1 MTIQHVLSAVLSYPE
16 QSLID
21 GLPDIDWTL
30 AEWPQA
36 RYMLAPLTAM
46 LRNQPLIALQEN
58 YVATF
63 ETEAAH
69 SLHLFEHVHSENHDR
84 GQARMDLLKKYRG
97 DDFEPAGNELPDH
110 VPLFLEF
117 LGALIV
123 DGQEE
128 RAEQL
133 LGEAIDV
140 LAAIGYRLE
149 RNASPYAAAFTV
161 MRTLTDTQ
169 PEPQRDPAVRDIDE
183 GGKRSAPTPAVSS
196 HC

>member
-1 MTIQHVLSAVLSYPE
+1 
-16 QSLID
+16 
-21 GLPDIDWTL
+21 
-30 AEWPQA
+30 
-36 RYMLAPLTAM
+36 
-46 LRNQPLIALQEN
+46 
-58 YVATF
+58 
-63 ETEAAH
+63 
-69 SLHLFEHVHSENHDR
+69 
-84 GQARMDLLKKYRG
+84 MDLLKKYRG